1 MDDQKWVRF
10 CGFELKWADENRLQV
25 AQPSYTRDLL
35 QRHGVKNKKAVPMSK
50 IEVPEALEETVTA
63 EEIRAAQ
70 ALTGELL
77 WLAVRSRPDISFAV
91 AQIGRQVSKRPRW
104 AVQVGQGILEYLAGT
119 PDLGLMYEGRQ
130 GDRGPEGNLPIPR
143 HEKLIESF
151 SDISFTPQGERSL
164 QGILTCVGGAPLLW
178 EATRQAFA
186 TLSTAESELVG
197 YVEAMVMIQSVEAL
211 LQVIYGSQQF
221 EKVLYGD
228 NTSAISILQQPD
240 GPWRTRHLRL
250 RSNCL
255 KEKLRSEK
263 GDWKIRHLKG
273 TELIADYLTK
283 PIVAKGAWE
292 RFWNFLGTH
301 KSRCDPVAEDE
312 PLRNTEV
319 GDREPENQ
327 DFLPDVVAGAELEWR
342 ETETADE
349 LKVKAATVVSSLK
362 KWVNVPI
369 VGEVTEKVK
378 AFVAVVFTLV
388 VISLVVRLKRLE
400 NPDWPGLDQQS
411 LDELSSILEALGTL
425 EEMINEEKQTRA
437 IGRQDFQEVREDE
450 PTLRKVE
457 VVPRENEPG
466 STQGLTPENPEGT
479 KVLGRET
486 PKSFGLGTQKGWGN
500 SKPSFDAFGNSVAS
514 TERGGAAEPCSEAL
528 LFVVSGSNHCP
539 EGCPGSFRACAL
551 RLRDAM
557 ASTASGGAG
566 GDEPDEGW
574 PDKSWVKGAYEPEP
588 SKKKKKKGKGHRN
601 EDEEEPAEDQL
612 EPLKKAKR
620 EEPTPVAAPA
630 EAHSEPSADPDDDW
644 GKWRAGGKDKEPT
657 EPTEAPEAAPG
668 TPVVILGEA
677 VPTTPPLYPLVDAAE
692 HGSFRPPEPKN
703 PPRTSSTTSSMATD
717 AGPATAA
724 GPATDDGPS
733 SSRSSMN
740 LPGHLVSYSVRGF
753 GRRTVEWG
761 YYTPEGEPMVI
772 VPSSPDRSEEL
783 EERTGDPAGSTEEPE
798 EEVPPEDPSEKE
810 QPEDRSDKDR
820 EKKEKKKKKEEEIE
834 RLPVIERGPRDP
846 PPDPPAPALK
856 LAALRMPCSIG
867 RDEGHGRRQ
876 QEEESQADEE
886 NPWERAEF
894 QQPPSGKKDGWAP
907 QLKGWVMRKHGT
919 LRERRFHP
927 LHRGVPFDP
936 NCLEA
941 LRVTVAFG
949 QDGRRTIH
957 RDRWSDGPRDL
968 FPTKES
974 WRGFTFFKLKNLEGN
989 QDGIG
994 QVPRYHA
1001 GEDGPLPY
1009 VPTQEPFGPTTT
1021 SSSTSNAAA
1030 EPSSSTSNAAAE
1042 PSSSTAAAAASGA
1055 ALRWGYRRGDAAE
1068 RGRVVVQAGSQTPQP
1083 PANVEETSGEWSV
1096 IEEV

>member
-35 QRHGVKNKKAVPMSK
+35 QRHGVKNKKAVPMSR

-63 EEIRAAQ
+63 EEIKAAQ

-77 WLAVRSRPDISFAV
+77 WLATRSRPDLSFAV
-91 AQIGRQVSKRPRW
+91 AQMGRQVSKRPRW

-151 SDISFTPQGERSL
+151 SDISFAPQGERSL

-197 YVEAMVMIQSVEAL
+197 YVEAMVMVQSVEAL

-292 RFWNFLGTH
+292 RFWKFLGTH
-301 KSRCDPVAEDE
+301 KSRCDLVTEDE

-319 GDREPENQ
+319 GEREPENQ

-388 VISLVVRLKRLE
+388 VMSLVVRLKRLE
-400 NPDWPGLDQQS
+400 NPDWPGLNQQS
-411 LDELSSILEALGTL
+411 LDDLSSILEALGTL
-425 EEMINEEKQTRA
+425 DEMINEEKQTRA
-437 IGRQDFQEVREDE
+437 IGRQDFQEVRENE

-486 PKSFGLGTQKGWGN
+486 PKSFGLGTQKGLGD
-500 SKPSFDAFGNSVAS
+500 SKPSFDAFGSRVAS
-514 TERGGAAEPCSEAL
+514 TESGGAAELCSEPL

-551 RLRDAM
+551 RLGDAM
-557 ASTASGGAG
+557 ASTTGGGVG
-566 GDEPDEGW
+566 GDEPDEDR
-574 PDKSWVKGAYEPEP
+574 PDKSWVKGDYEPEP
-588 SKKKKKKGKGHRN
+588 SKKKKRRRRAKGTDMKVKGKLR
-601 EDEEEPAEDQL
+601 
-612 EPLKKAKR
+612 R
-620 EEPTPVAAPA
+620 I
-630 EAHSEPSADPDDDW
+630 SWSPS
-644 GKWRAGGKDKEPT
+644 R
-657 EPTEAPEAAPG
+657 
-668 TPVVILGEA
+668 
-677 VPTTPPLYPLVDAAE
+677 
-692 HGSFRPPEPKN
+692 EPKRRSQ
-703 PPRTSSTTSSMATD
+703 PPSQYLLR
-717 AGPATAA
+717 PA
-724 GPATDDGPS
+724 P
-733 SSRSSMN
+733 N
-740 LPGHLVSYSVRGF
+740 LQQ
-753 GRRTVEWG
+753 
-761 YYTPEGEPMVI
+761 TPKMTGE
-772 VPSSPDRSEEL
+772 S
-783 EERTGDPAGSTEEPE
+783 G
-798 EEVPPEDPSEKE
+798 
-810 QPEDRSDKDR
+810 
-820 EKKEKKKKKEEEIE
+820 EEIE
-834 RLPVIERGPRDP
+834 GTKSQLKR
-846 PPDPPAPALK
+846 LK
-856 LAALRMPCSIG
+856 LRKLLQ
-867 RDEGHGRRQ
+867 ERQ
-876 QEEESQADEE
+876 
-886 NPWERAEF
+886 W
-894 QQPPSGKKDGWAP
+894 
-907 QLKGWVMRKHGT
+907 
-919 LRERRFHP
+919 
-927 LHRGVPFDP
+927 
-936 NCLEA
+936 
-941 LRVTVAFG
+941 
-949 QDGRRTIH
+949 
-957 RDRWSDGPRDL
+957 
-968 FPTKES
+968 
-974 WRGFTFFKLKNLEGN
+974 
-989 QDGIG
+989 
-994 QVPRYHA
+994 
-1001 GEDGPLPY
+1001 
-1009 VPTQEPFGPTTT
+1009 
-1021 SSSTSNAAA
+1021 
-1030 EPSSSTSNAAAE
+1030 
-1042 PSSSTAAAAASGA
+1042 
-1055 ALRWGYRRGDAAE
+1055 
-1068 RGRVVVQAGSQTPQP
+1068 
-1083 PANVEETSGEWSV
+1083 
-1096 IEEV
+1096 

>member
-1 MDDQKWVRF
+1 MIRAVINHGVQRNWGASVCDVRTAFLLAPRPKPEGGREVIVVPPKVMVQAGLIPASERWRVHKALYGFTSSPAHWSAHRDRTMKTFQWLEGEWMFYLRPTEEANLWKIWKVKATEEGCEGSAEPECVGHLIVYVDDMMVWAERSVRLGFLKRLEQEWKISAPEHVDDQKWVRF

-35 QRHGVKNKKAVPMSK
+35 QRHGVKTKKAVPMSK
-50 IEVPEALEETVTA
+50 IEVPEALEEAVTA
-63 EEIRAAQ
+63 EEIKAAQ

-77 WLAVRSRPDISFAV
+77 WLAIRSRPDISFAV

-119 PDLGLMYEGRQ
+119 PDLGLTYEGRQ

-143 HEKLIESF
+143 HERLIESF
-151 SDISFTPQGERSL
+151 SDISFAPQGERSL
-164 QGILTCVGGAPLLW
+164 QGSYKTSFCHVVYSRERAG
-178 EATRQAFA
+178 R
-186 TLSTAESELVG
+186 VR
-197 YVEAMVMIQSVEAL
+197 
-211 LQVIYGSQQF
+211 GSD
-221 EKVLYGD
+221 GD
-228 NTSAISILQQPD
+228 DS
-240 GPWRTRHLRL
+240 
-250 RSNCL
+250 
-255 KEKLRSEK
+255 
-263 GDWKIRHLKG
+263 
-273 TELIADYLTK
+273 
-283 PIVAKGAWE
+283 
-292 RFWNFLGTH
+292 
-301 KSRCDPVAEDE
+301 DE

-327 DFLPDVVAGAELEWR
+327 DFLPDVVAGADMEWR

-378 AFVAVVFTLV
+378 AFVAVVFTLLV
-388 VISLVVRLKRLE
+388 MSLVVRLKRLE

-425 EEMINEEKQTRA
+425 DEMIAEEKQTRA
-437 IGRQDFQEVREDE
+437 IGRQDFQEVRENE

-466 STQGLTPENPEGT
+466 STQGLTHENPEGT
-479 KVLGRET
+479 KVLGREP
-486 PKSFGLGTQKGWGN
+486 PKSVVGFGTQKGLWDSNPG
-500 SKPSFDAFGNSVAS
+500 FGVFGSGVAGTGS
-514 TERGGAAEPCSEAL
+514 GGAAEPSFEP
-528 LFVVSGSNHCP
+528 FFPVVSGSNHCP

-566 GDEPDEGW
+566 GDEPDEGR
-574 PDKSWVKGAYEPEP
+574 PDKSWVKGDYEPGP
-588 SKKKKKKGKGHRN
+588 SKKKKKKKGKGLWKN
-601 EDEEEPAEDQL
+601 DEQETAEDQL
-612 EPLKKAKR
+612 EPVKKAKR
-620 EEPTPVAAPA
+620 EEPTTDAVRK
-630 EAHSEPSADPDDDW
+630 
-644 GKWRAGGKDKEPT
+644 GKEPT
-657 EPTEAPEAAPG
+657 TPTEAPGAAPG

-677 VPTTPPLYPLVDAAE
+677 APSTPPLYPLVDAAG
-692 HGSFRPPEPKN
+692 HGF
-703 PPRTSSTTSSMATD
+703 D
-717 AGPATAA
+717 
-724 GPATDDGPS
+724 
-733 SSRSSMN
+733 
-740 LPGHLVSYSVRGF
+740 
-753 GRRTVEWG
+753 RRTVEWG
-761 YYTPEGEPMVI
+761 YYTPEGVPMVI
-772 VPSSPDRSEEL
+772 VPSSPDQSEEP
-783 EERTGDPAGSTEEPE
+783 EELMGDPAGSTEEPAVLTGSAEEPE
-798 EEVPPEDPSEKE
+798 EEVPPEDPSKVE

-834 RLPVIERGPRDP
+834 RLPVIEKGPRDP

-856 LAALRMPCSIG
+856 LAALRMPCGVG
-867 RDEGHGRRQ
+867 RDEGLGQRHQ
-876 QEEESQADEE
+876 VEE
-886 NPWERAEF
+886 NQAAEEKPRERVEF
-894 QQPPSGKKDGWAP
+894 QRPPSGKKDEWTP
-907 QLKGWVMRKHGT
+907 QLKGWVIRKHGA

-941 LRVTVAFG
+941 LRVTIAFG

-957 RDRWSDGPRDL
+957 QDRWSDGPKDL
-968 FPTKES
+968 FPTKEP
-974 WRGFTFFKLKNLEGN
+974 WRGFKFFKLRNPEGK
-989 QDGIG
+989 QDGTG
-994 QVPRYHA
+994 QVPRYHV

-1030 EPSSSTSNAAAE
+1030 AFLCSTARAAAAE
-1042 PSSSTAAAAASGA
+1042 SSSSTAAAAESSSSTAAAAVSGA

-1068 RGRVVVQAGSQTPQP
+1068 RGRVVVSQIPQTP
-1083 PANVEETSGEWSV
+1083 ARIDESSGEWSV

>member
-1 MDDQKWVRF
+1 
-10 CGFELKWADENRLQV
+10 
-25 AQPSYTRDLL
+25 
-35 QRHGVKNKKAVPMSK
+35 
-50 IEVPEALEETVTA
+50 
-63 EEIRAAQ
+63 
-70 ALTGELL
+70 
-77 WLAVRSRPDISFAV
+77 
-91 AQIGRQVSKRPRW
+91 
-104 AVQVGQGILEYLAGT
+104 
-119 PDLGLMYEGRQ
+119 
-130 GDRGPEGNLPIPR
+130 
-143 HEKLIESF
+143 
-151 SDISFTPQGERSL
+151 
-164 QGILTCVGGAPLLW
+164 
-178 EATRQAFA
+178 
-186 TLSTAESELVG
+186 
-197 YVEAMVMIQSVEAL
+197 
-211 LQVIYGSQQF
+211 
-221 EKVLYGD
+221 
-228 NTSAISILQQPD
+228 
-240 GPWRTRHLRL
+240 
-250 RSNCL
+250 
-255 KEKLRSEK
+255 
-263 GDWKIRHLKG
+263 
-273 TELIADYLTK
+273 
-283 PIVAKGAWE
+283 
-292 RFWNFLGTH
+292 
-301 KSRCDPVAEDE
+301 
-312 PLRNTEV
+312 
-319 GDREPENQ
+319 
-327 DFLPDVVAGAELEWR
+327 
-342 ETETADE
+342 
-349 LKVKAATVVSSLK
+349 
-362 KWVNVPI
+362 
-369 VGEVTEKVK
+369 
-378 AFVAVVFTLV
+378 
-388 VISLVVRLKRLE
+388 
-400 NPDWPGLDQQS
+400 
-411 LDELSSILEALGTL
+411 
-425 EEMINEEKQTRA
+425 
-437 IGRQDFQEVREDE
+437 
-450 PTLRKVE
+450 
-457 VVPRENEPG
+457 
-466 STQGLTPENPEGT
+466 
-479 KVLGRET
+479 
-486 PKSFGLGTQKGWGN
+486 
-500 SKPSFDAFGNSVAS
+500 
-514 TERGGAAEPCSEAL
+514 
-528 LFVVSGSNHCP
+528 
-539 EGCPGSFRACAL
+539 
-551 RLRDAM
+551 M

-588 SKKKKKKGKGHRN
+588 SKKKKKKKKKKKGKGHRN
-601 EDEEEPAEDQL
+601 ENEEEPAEDQL
-612 EPLKKAKR
+612 GPLKKAKR
-620 EEPTPVAAPA
+620 EEPTPVVAPA
-630 EAHSEPSADPDDDW
+630 EARSEPSADPDDDW
-644 GKWRAGGKDKEPT
+644 GEWRAGGKDKEPT

-703 PPRTSSTTSSMATD
+703 PPRTSSTASSMATD

-867 RDEGHGRRQ
+867 RDEGHGLRQ

-957 RDRWSDGPRDL
+957 RDRWSDGHRDL

-1096 IEEV
+1096 IEEVWEIFEFVSLQRWGTGVGGVRAVKQLSM